1 MTVFSKQMEHTN
13 LKPGDAIYDIIQD
26 EYTVHLAQVMK
37 GEMSAQDTVTDMENK
52 IQQRGKEA
60 GLIK

>member
-1 MTVFSKQMEHTN
+1 
-13 LKPGDAIYDIIQD
+13 
-26 EYTVHLAQVMK
+26 MK
-37 GEMSAQDTVTDMENK
+37 GEMSAQDAVTDMENK